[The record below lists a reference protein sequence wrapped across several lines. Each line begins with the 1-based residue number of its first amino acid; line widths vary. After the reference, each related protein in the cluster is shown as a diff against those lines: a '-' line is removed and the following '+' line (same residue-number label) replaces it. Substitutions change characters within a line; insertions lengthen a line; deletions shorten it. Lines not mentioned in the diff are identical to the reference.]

1 MHARRALHRAR
12 ARKAA
17 KLLRSP
23 VIGRWHASCLAFARG
38 GKEKGAR
45 MQLVLVFQVLLVVA
59 IAAGIFVSWD
69 RRSGKDRRQASRGG
83 RRTADG
89 AQADISEPLSG

>member
-1 MHARRALHRAR
+1 
-12 ARKAA
+12 
-17 KLLRSP
+17 
-23 VIGRWHASCLAFARG
+23 
-38 GKEKGAR
+38 

-69 RRSGKDRRQASRGG
+69 RRSGKDRRRGSRGG

-89 AQADISEPLSG
+89 AEAKLSEPTSG